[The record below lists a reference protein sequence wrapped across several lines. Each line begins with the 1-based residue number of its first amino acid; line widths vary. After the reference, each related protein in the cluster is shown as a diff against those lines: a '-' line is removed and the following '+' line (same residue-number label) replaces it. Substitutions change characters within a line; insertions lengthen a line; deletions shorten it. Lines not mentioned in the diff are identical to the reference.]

1 MSLLG
6 LGGQTVAVN
15 GSGSCPVGNPN
26 IQSHHREVHSSY
38 ETPSGSDPG
47 AATVAGKGT
56 ALATGTST
64 TGSDPAGD
72 GLWAAAPAAAR
83 TTVSAPMTRVRA
95 ALAGVTRGGRI
106 HMDSPRQ
113 GLDVVGRRWTRLL
126 QTPRLVQPEAVL
138 ASRSVTF
145 EAIRRPRLGR
155 RAGDNPPP
163 MPLCRRLCR
172 RRSLGYSRRNG

>member
-1 MSLLG
+1 M
-6 LGGQTVAVN
+6 
-15 GSGSCPVGNPN
+15 
-26 IQSHHREVHSSY
+26 
-38 ETPSGSDPG
+38 
-47 AATVAGKGT
+47 AGKGT

-95 ALAGVTRGGRI
+95 ALAGVTRGGRMMWI
-106 HMDSPRQ
+106 LPDRDWMWWD
-113 GLDVVGRRWTRLL
+113 GGGRAFFRR
-126 QTPRLVQPEAVL
+126 RELVQPEAVL

-155 RAGDNPPP
+155 RAG
-163 MPLCRRLCR
+163 
-172 RRSLGYSRRNG
+172 